1 MSKEIWTFKYEPTS
15 FKDLIVNPDIRPKL
29 KKALIEIPNMFL
41 YGPPG
46 IGKGTF
52 AHIMLKETGLP
63 SMWVNASDTTGI
75 DNIRDRVRPFA
86 TAAALTIPKIVIM
99 NEADALSAGTS
110 GAQKMLRQLMEDV
123 HKICR
128 FIFLANYEQYF
139 LPELKSRCQVILFE
153 KPPFKEMLMFA
164 GRILIKE
171 KVKFDPKLLKA
182 LVEKCQPDIRKMIWS
197 LQENSVDGELVNTMT
212 YSSEEVYKDIHEA
225 MLSKDLN
232 LVRKLLREN
241 WVLYEQLYE
250 YLFDNAD
257 KFPSMGGAILKLGD
271 HFRWNKQVLNQE
283 INFVHMI
290 VEMIQEKVI
299 E

>member
-15 FKDLIVNPDIRPKL
+15 FKNLIVNPDIRPKL
-29 KKALIEIPNMFL
+29 KKALTEIPNMFL

-63 SMWVNASDTTGI
+63 SMWVNASDHTGI
-75 DNIRDRVRPFA
+75 DHIREHVRPFA
-86 TAAALTIPKIVIM
+86 TAASLTVPKIVIL
-99 NEADALSAGTS
+99 NEADALSDGKS

-139 LPELKSRCQVILFE
+139 LPELKSRCQIIFFE
-153 KPPFKEMLMFA
+153 KPPIKDMVVFA
-164 GRILIKE
+164 SKILQSEGVKSDPKTLIK
-171 KVKFDPKLLKA
+171 
-182 LVEKCQPDIRKMIWS
+182 LVQKCHPDIRKMIWS

-212 YSSEEVYKDIHEA
+212 YSSEDVYKKILDM
-225 MLSKDLN
+225 MLTKDLDN
-232 LVRKLLREN
+232 VRKLLKEN

-250 YLFDNAD
+250 YLFEHYDRFAS
-257 KFPSMGGAILKLGD
+257 PGGAILKIAD
-271 HFRWNKQVLNQE
+271 HLKWNKSVLNQE
-283 INFVHMI
+283 IHFIDMM
-290 VEMIQEKVI
+290 VEMMWENII